1 MRYTEE
7 SREKIFEI
15 FNREIEKD
23 RNNLFGRAQTYFEQ
37 NPRATKKDLIKEG
50 LSGLLTITDCPYSV
64 LLEYFGIAHQKRK
77 KEPKKIRDEEYRRI
91 ESEIIEIV
99 ANNLSLE
106 PGHTPV
112 NLRFRELGEDELN
125 LIELQMD
132 IEDKYNLDFPEE
144 DWQDFE
150 TIERIA
156 DYILKNRHPR
166 KYIERE
172 QTQETT
178 SEITQIAG

>member
-1 MRYTEE
+1 MEY
-7 SREKIFEI
+7 SKEKIFEI
-15 FNREIEKD
+15 LNRELEKD
-23 RNNLFGRAQTYFEQ
+23 RSNTFNRTQKYLEK
-37 NPRATKKDLIKEG
+37 NPRATQKDLIKEG

-64 LLEYFGIAHQKRK
+64 LLEYFGILPQKRK
-77 KEPKKIRDEEYRRI
+77 REPKKIKDEEYRRI

-112 NLRFRELGEDELN
+112 NLRFRELGGDELN

-166 KYIERE
+166 KHIERE
-172 QTQETT
+172 QTQETNSKT
-178 SEITQIAG
+178 AQIAG